1 VQEENQTLTP
11 QKQINNNKNYKS
23 SSTAESAFF
32 TEALTSPQN
41 KCKRKKKNPHDQGN
55 NIEYIRDVY

>member
-41 KCKRKKKNPHDQGN
+41 KCKRKKKTHM
-55 NIEYIRDVY
+55 IRAIT